1 MPVNHSAAEAWAA
14 LSAPWQECFELAW
27 QSFCSGGL
35 AIGAVVTDPAGHVL
49 GRGRNRRFGTAGA
62 APLEGLL
69 GHAEINALAE
79 GLPPDKVRRRD
90 ADAPLRSVERDSPE
104 LAELA
109 REVAVA
115 LQGRDGPGTA
125 TEALRRVWDLLTSA
139 TDPESATQP
148 P

>member
-1 MPVNHSAAEAWAA
+1 MIGPLAGPLGTWAA
-14 LSAPWQECFELAW
+14 VIPCLNT
-27 QSFCSGGL
+27 SGSL
-35 AIGAVVTDPAGHVL
+35 
-49 GRGRNRRFGTAGA
+49 
-62 APLEGLL
+62 
-69 GHAEINALAE
+69 
-79 GLPPDKVRRRD
+79 
-90 ADAPLRSVERDSPE
+90 LRSVERDSPE